1 MSRPRSTRAAAPSP
15 WAAARALLLSSAL
28 VSSCLAAG
36 LLGSCSGGGPG
47 GGGPSD
53 GGGGGG
59 EQGVRA
65 VERTKVVVEQVVRRD
80 LNEEL
85 ETTAVLEADRQ
96 VTVVARQSGQVIEV
110 LAEEG
115 DTVQAGQILALL
127 DDRSERMTLRNAE
140 ISVAEA
146 KQALASNEI
155 AIKEAQTSI
164 ETAKSQLAQT
174 ERDLARD
181 EELFKTGEGSVA
193 AVSAKVLEQSRL
205 ARDQAAQDLA
215 QRKLALERAILDRDS
230 GTTAV
235 SRAEV
240 TRDEASLALERMA
253 ISAPFDGVVA
263 SRTVRLGQNLSAGE
277 EAFVVADPL
286 DLRVVFYRPQ
296 RELGMFA
303 ARPEG
308 TLTLTARSEA
318 LPGVEFSGRVIR
330 IAPNIDAESG
340 SFRLTAAMDRVPV
353 DDGPERLLPG
363 MLLRLRIVTDRRENV
378 LAVKKRAVVREGD
391 QAFVFAVEPDGERF
405 VARRRLVREG
415 FSDATH
421 VQIEALD
428 EPALTDTTR
437 VVLIGARDLTDGD
450 PLEVEER

>member
-1 MSRPRSTRAAAPSP
+1 MLRPRSTRATAPSSP
-15 WAAARALLLSSAL
+15 TAARALLLTSAL
-28 VSSCLAAG
+28 VSACLAATV
-36 LLGSCSGGGPG
+36 LGSCSGGGPG
-47 GGGPSD
+47 GESND
-53 GGGGGG
+53 DESATG
-59 EQGVRA
+59 ERGVRA
-65 VERTKVVVEQVVRRD
+65 VERTKVVAERIVRRD

-96 VTVVARQSGQVIEV
+96 VTVVARQSGQVLEI

-115 DTVQAGQILALL
+115 DSVEQGQILALL
-127 DDRSERMTLRNAE
+127 DDRSERMTVRNAE
-140 ISVAEA
+140 ISVDEA

-155 AIKEAQTSI
+155 SIQEAQSLI

-181 EELFKTGEGSVA
+181 EELFNTGEGSVS

-215 QRKLALERAILDRDS
+215 QRKLALERANLDRNS

-240 TRDEASLALERMA
+240 TRDEAALTLERMA
-253 ISAPFDGVVA
+253 IAAPFDGVVA

-286 DLRVVFYRPQ
+286 DLRVIFYRPQ
-296 RELGMFA
+296 RELGMFT

-318 LPGVEFSGRVIR
+318 LPGVEFGGRVIR

-340 SFRLTAAMDRVPV
+340 SFRLTAAMDRVPM
-353 DDGPERLLPG
+353 DDGAERLLPG
-363 MLLRLRIVTDRRENV
+363 MLLRLRIVTDRRENI

-391 QAFVFAVEPDGERF
+391 QAFVFVVEEDGERF

-421 VQIEALD
+421 VQIEPLD
-428 EPALTDTTR
+428 EPALTDETR
-437 VVLIGARDLTDGD
+437 VVVIGARDLTDGD